1 MKQASLKRKL
11 KHKVSKRFSKS
22 DIPANTLKKKK
33 AIVIREKRVRFGLK
47 KYLDPNQK
55 TVINKER
62 FITKNGKKLKEI
74 KFKTIQR
81 KEIEPSNK
89 LPIQSSVTKRRMSRS
104 FQGMRGN
111 RC

>member
-1 MKQASLKRKL
+1 M
-11 KHKVSKRFSKS
+11 
-22 DIPANTLKKKK
+22 
-33 AIVIREKRVRFGLK
+33 RFGLK